1 MFFSPF
7 SIAITSL
14 GEERANL
21 SAFHTFV
28 RFALVWFC
36 LFPLPFGVWEGLF
49 VIVALLFSY
58 LFFQSILAGQNPRP
72 RPRPRPKSV
81 FWFVFGLLIDWL
93 IDLFCLFDLLF
104 VALSLLAARLFSCF
118 VLSILLFLCLVGP
131 VYHCYHLV
139 EEYWA
144 DCFAF
149 VGLRLGLFALPI
161 GVVGRLCSVIMALPF
176 LLFLRS
182 VW

>member
-1 MFFSPF
+1 MIVTLPF
-7 SIAITSL
+7 SYIFFF
-14 GEERANL
+14 N
-21 SAFHTFV
+21 
-28 RFALVWFC
+28 RFYLAKTLAL
-36 LFPLPFGVWEGLF
+36 
-49 VIVALLFSY
+49 
-58 LFFQSILAGQNPRP
+58 
-72 RPRPRPKSV
+72 
-81 FWFVFGLLIDWL
+81 
-93 IDLFCLFDLLF
+93 
-104 VALSLLAARLFSCF
+104 ALSLSFDFSFFGVVCVYLFIYLFIYFTSLICF
-118 VLSILLFLCLVGP
+118 LWHCRYLLRGFFRVLSCSFSYLFLCLVGL

-182 VW
+182 VAMFERYYSKRFKHCYPL